1 MAVFLSPVGGVA
13 AQFFTNTG
21 AVLTGGKLYTYLA
34 GTTTPAATYTSAAGA
49 TFNTNPIVLDAA
61 GRVPGSGEIW
71 LGEGVQYKF
80 VLKDSNDVL
89 IGTYD
94 NVTGI
99 NSNFVNYNAL
109 EEIQVATAGQTVFNL
124 TNSYQPGTNTLS
136 VFVDGVN
143 QYDGSSYSYTETN
156 STTVTF
162 TAGLHV
168 GALVKFTT
176 AVTLSAG
183 VVSSNLVTY
192 QPAGTGAV
200 ATTVQAK
207 LRQTVSVMDFG
218 ADSTGVADSTAAFTA
233 ALTASSFVS
242 VPSGTYKLTSSV
254 TIPANKT
261 IEFASTAIV
270 NYTASSGNV
279 FVIKNNASMFGNGAT
294 INATNASW
302 VDAIF
307 YLNGAEQ
314 FFVNGTII
322 DGFVLNG
329 PVTTNQKGIGILL
342 SALNAGEYVAFV
354 RFNNINFYSL
364 SYAVYVNMK
373 LTGSPNDQF
382 VNGNYFQN
390 FITWNTAQAFYV
402 QGAASAVSTF
412 QGNFLTNI
420 EYQTNNFP
428 GGRVPFEF
436 RDGSLD
442 NFMVNIFVWDWV
454 GGASSNIN
462 PIQFIGASSG
472 NYLLSNVN
480 PYAALP
486 NTITDATN
494 ANTCQ
499 YVQGSIR
506 YALLNTPTVSGLSS
520 LGVGQ
525 VGNNTSGVASD
536 PRIGVT
542 QSVNAQPVQAYKHSG
557 TNPQGWRMYY
567 SGAVP
572 NNTTNQFWYCEDTS
586 AVRGYLASNGG
597 LYNYSANNSNLSDER
612 LKTEIELSE
621 TYLDKICAIPV
632 KTFKYKDQT
641 DNERNLGVI
650 AQDVLAVAPEL
661 VNKNGFEHSKD
672 DDTKYLSI
680 YQTDLQYALMK
691 ALQEL
696 KADFDAYKASHP

>member
-1 MAVFLSPVGGVA
+1 MAVNLSPVGGVA
-13 AQFFTNTG
+13 AQFFDNDG
-21 AVLTGGKLYTYLA
+21 NVLSGGKIFTYLA
-34 GTTTPAATYTSAAGA
+34 GTNTPATTYTTSSG
-49 TFNTNPIVLDAA
+49 TIPHSNPIILDSA
-61 GRVPGSGEIW
+61 GRVPTGEIW
-71 LGEGVQYKF
+71 LTDGINYKF
-80 VLKDSNDVL
+80 VLNNSSNAL

-94 NVTGI
+94 NISGI
-99 NSNFVNYNAL
+99 NSNFLAFVNQQQ
-109 EEIQVATAGQTVFNL
+109 IITATANQTVFNL
-124 TNSYQPGTNTLS
+124 SISYQPGTNSLS

-143 QYDGSSYSYTETN
+143 QYGPGAQYAYTETDAD
-156 STTVTF
+156 TVTF
-162 TAGLHV
+162 VSGLHV
-168 GALVKFTT
+168 GAEVKFTT
-176 AVTLSAG
+176 TQQQSAG
-183 VVSSNLVTY
+183 AVDALQVSYT
-192 QPAGTGAV
+192 PAGTGAV
-200 ATTVQAK
+200 TTNVQAK
-207 LRQTVSVMDFG
+207 LRQYVNVIDFG
-218 ADSTGVADSTAAFTA
+218 ADATGVADSTAAFTA
-233 ALTASSFVS
+233 ALAASSFVN
-242 VPSGTYKLTSSV
+242 VPTGTYKLTSSV

-261 IEFASTAIV
+261 LEFVSTAVV

-279 FVIKNNASMFGNGAT
+279 FVIKNNASMYGNGAT

-302 VDAIF
+302 VDAVF

-314 FFVNGTII
+314 FFVNGTVI

-329 PVTTNQKGIGILL
+329 PALTNQKGIGILIT
-342 SALNAGEYVAFV
+342 ALNTGDCVAFV

-364 SYAVYVNMK
+364 SYAVYVSMK

-390 FITWNTAQAFYV
+390 FVTWNTAQAFYV
-402 QGAASAVSTF
+402 QGAASAISTF

-454 GGASSNIN
+454 GGSGGTIN

-480 PYAALP
+480 PYAAIP

-506 YALLNTPTVSGLSS
+506 YAFLNSPTVSGLSS

-525 VGNNTSGVASD
+525 VGNSTSGVASD

-542 QSVNAQPVQAYKHSG
+542 QSVNTMPIQAFKHSG
-557 TNPQGWRMYY
+557 TDPQGWRMYY
-567 SGAVP
+567 SAVSP
-572 NNTTNQFWYCEDTS
+572 NDTTHQFWYCEDTVG
-586 AVRGYLASNGG
+586 VRGYLASNGG

-621 TYLDKICAIPV
+621 SYLDKICAIPV

-641 DNERNLGVI
+641 DDERNLGVI
-650 AQDVLAVAPEL
+650 AQDVLSVAPEL